1 MELGVQINLYA
12 DTDIPTAFR
21 QAAAAGFTRG
31 QVTSHIHGVT
41 ADQVR
46 WMAVAARDRGFQV
59 DAVGCYLNPLRL
71 DTADITGVDAQ
82 DWQVLAENM
91 GMMNGVERLVCWSGT
106 LGKSLT
112 MPNLLNGEEGT
123 FTNLYVILS
132 GLRERVRGL
141 PLQIFLE
148 PFATHVLDSAESCV
162 RMTRQFPG
170 GEVKVVLDAP
180 NLMTTRGFAAQKDL
194 LPNFVARMAP
204 AAGLVHLKDCA
215 LGPDG
220 QRQFTPPGAGG
231 LDYGVYLRA
240 IAQYLPEVPLIVTE
254 VKTPEEMRAARE
266 FVEGLIKEYGL

>member
-1 MELGVQINLYA
+1 MNLGVQINLYA
-12 DTDIPTAFR
+12 DTDIPATFR
-21 QAAAAGFTRG
+21 QATDAGFTRG

-41 ADQVR
+41 AEQVR
-46 WMAVAARDRGFQV
+46 QMAVAARDCGFHI

-71 DTADITGVDAQ
+71 DTAEISGVDAQ

-112 MPNLLNGEEGT
+112 LPNLLNGEETT
-123 FTNLYVILS
+123 FSNLFVILS

-141 PLQIFLE
+141 PIQIFLE
-148 PFATHVLDSAESCV
+148 PFAAHVLDSAEACV
-162 RMTRQFPG
+162 RMTRRFPG
-170 GEVKVVLDAP
+170 GEIKVVLDAP
-180 NLMTTRGFAAQKDL
+180 NLVTVRGFAAQKDL

-215 LGPDG
+215 LGADG
-220 QRQFTPPGAGG
+220 QRYFHLPGAGTMN
-231 LDYGVYLRA
+231 YGVYLCA
-240 IAQYLPEVPLIVTE
+240 IAQYLPEVPMIITE
-254 VKTPEEMRAARE
+254 VTTPEEMRAARE